1 MKKCPFCKAEL
12 QENARFCLYCM
23 AQLDEKAQITPKQ
36 KNNKRLL
43 VVICAVILLL
53 IAVVSAV
60 SILNNNDET
69 ESSDISVSSSVVE
82 SESQPVSD
90 ASQEETD
97 FTESTDSINSDGDT
111 SIENESSDLVSVPSD
126 SDSDTNPVVSSES
139 NDDTSSSTS
148 TDTSNAVTPETSE
161 DKNESSEIE
170 DNSDEN
176 SETSSPLIQAV
187 KYIYREA
194 VVGDEWGSINVEN
207 AITIIGVESPS
218 ADGTYFIP
226 DTIDGKRVIAIAQ
239 YAFNDENIKDTVKTV
254 IVAESV
260 KNIHNYAFADCYN
273 MTDIYLCGE
282 AVAGSPLYFLP
293 KLENRKYTITLH
305 ASATCHDRNHRTY
318 KSIYSYEEWTGH
330 SIGIFEEWNGQ

>member
-23 AQLDEKAQITPKQ
+23 AQLDEKAKITPKQ
-36 KNNKRLL
+36 KNNKRLF
-43 VVICAVILLL
+43 VVVCSVILLL
-53 IAVVSAV
+53 IAIVLTISVF
-60 SILNNNDET
+60 NNSDGT
-69 ESSDISVSSSVVE
+69 ASSDNSVYSSVFE

-90 ASQEETD
+90 ASQEGTV
-97 FTESTDSINSDGDT
+97 FTESTDGINSDGDI
-111 SIENESSDLVSVPSD
+111 SIENESGDFVSIPSD
-126 SDSDTNPVVSSES
+126 SNGDTNPVVSSES
-139 NDDTSSSTS
+139 DDYTSSSTS
-148 TDTSNAVTPETSE
+148 MDTSSAVTPETSE
-161 DKNESSEIE
+161 DKSESSKIE
-170 DNSDEN
+170 DN
-176 SETSSPLIQAV
+176 ETTSPVIQEV

-194 VVGDEWGSINVEN
+194 VVGDEWGSISVEN
-207 AITIIGVESPS
+207 AITIIGVENPS

-226 DTIDGKRVIAIAQ
+226 DTIDGKRVIAIAM
-239 YAFNDENIKDTVKTV
+239 YAFRDENISDTVKRV
-254 IVAESV
+254 IVSESV

-282 AVAGSPLYFLP
+282 AVAGSPLLFLP

-330 SIGIFEEWNGQ
+330 PIGIFEEWSGQE